1 MPKPQQYSI
10 SRKLTL
16 MNVLVSAVA
25 LLLACGGFCAYD
37 LYSFRVALVR
47 NVSIQAEI
55 IGDNTIS
62 ALVFNDPQSAEK
74 TLSAL
79 RANPN
84 LMYAQIY
91 TRDGQPFA
99 EYWRDRAG
107 ETRALPIIPAG
118 QTQSYWFRD
127 GHLGMARAI
136 VFQSKPTGTVYIRS
150 DLGAMNDRLRTY
162 ALIVVAVLLVSLL
175 VALLVG
181 LLINRF
187 MGSLYSKLETGNRFM
202 DLSVDLFCVAG
213 FDGFFKNLNPSFE
226 KTLGFTMKELMAKP
240 YLEFIHPDD
249 RPATVVEKDGLKE
262 GKVTFAFENRYLCKD
277 GSYKWLLWNAVSVS
291 EQEAIYAVAR
301 DITERK
307 RAETLLRESEER
319 HRKLFDNNPHPT
331 WVFDRETLRFLA
343 VNDAAVHK
351 YGYSRDEFLA
361 MTLKDIRPPEE
372 VPALLE
378 TVKALGEGNESSG
391 AWRHRLKDGTIIET
405 ENTSYALNFLGRA
418 ARVVVVVDITQRKR
432 DEAEKREIMDS
443 LAATNQE
450 LGLRNREVE
459 RATQMKS
466 KFLASMSHELRTPL
480 NAIVGFSDL
489 LAEGTS
495 GVLNT
500 KQKRF
505 VDHIKQGSAHLLQL
519 INDILDLS
527 KIEAG
532 QLELHTEEFLVQD
545 ALPEVLSTIDPLA
558 MAKNIRLEHKLES
571 KSLVKA
577 DRVRFK
583 QILYNLLSNA
593 VKFTPTG
600 GRISIDCLDEWDFV
614 RVSVTDTGTGIRPE
628 DQEVIFDEFRQG
640 EGTADGVHE
649 GTGLGL
655 AITRR
660 LVEQQG
666 GRITLKS
673 EFGEGSCFT
682 FCLPAV
688 EPRAEVPAV
697 EGPTRA
703 SVTMDSGRL
712 TPLVL
717 IVDDEVPAREL
728 LASYLEPEYRVAM
741 AESGVEALKE
751 AQRLR
756 PDAITLDVM
765 MPGSDGFET
774 LVALRNNPAT
784 AGIPVIILSIVD
796 QKQVGF
802 ALGAADYLIKP
813 VRKPM
818 LLETIRRHV
827 PVPADEDSSILLV
840 DDDPKALELL
850 EEALRSAGYEVQS
863 VRSGARALE
872 VLANKVVGA
881 ILLDLLMPGMDGFQV
896 IRHVRQEPALKD
908 LPILVMTA
916 KNLSREEIAL
926 LNRETQGLLQKDG
939 SWKQQLIAEI
949 GRVTQGRQRAK
960 SAGQS

>member
-1 MPKPQQYSI
+1 MPKTQQNSL

-25 LLLACGGFCAYD
+25 LLLASAGFCAYD
-37 LYSFRVALVR
+37 MYSFRAALVR
-47 NVSIQAEI
+47 NVSIQAQI

-99 EYWRDRAG
+99 GYWRDRAG

-118 QTQSYWFRD
+118 QTQSYWFED

-136 VFQSKPTGTVYIRS
+136 VFQDKPTGTVYIRS

-175 VALLVG
+175 VALVVG
-181 LLINRF
+181 LVINRF

-202 DLSVDLFCVAG
+202 DLSLDLFCVIG
-213 FDGFFKNLNPSFE
+213 FDGFFKNLNPSWE
-226 KTLGFTMKELMAKP
+226 KTLGFTTKELLAKP
-240 YLEFIHPDD
+240 NLEFVHPDD
-249 RPATVVEKDGLKE
+249 QLATAVEKDGLKD
-262 GKVTFAFENRYLCKD
+262 GKVTLAFENRYLCKD
-277 GSYKWLLWNAVSVS
+277 GSYKWLLWNAVSVP
-291 EQEAIYAVAR
+291 EHETVYAVAR

-307 RAETLLRESEER
+307 R
-319 HRKLFDNNPHPT
+319 
-331 WVFDRETLRFLA
+331 
-343 VNDAAVHK
+343 
-351 YGYSRDEFLA
+351 
-361 MTLKDIRPPEE
+361 I
-372 VPALLE
+372 
-378 TVKALGEGNESSG
+378 
-391 AWRHRLKDGTIIET
+391 
-405 ENTSYALNFLGRA
+405 
-418 ARVVVVVDITQRKR
+418 
-432 DEAEKREIMDS
+432 EAEKREFTES
-443 LAATNQE
+443 LAAANQE

-489 LAEGTS
+489 LAEGTA
-495 GVLNT
+495 GELNT

-505 VDHIKQGSAHLLQL
+505 VDHIKKGSSHLLQL

-532 QLELHTEEFLVQD
+532 QLELHSEEFLVKD

-558 MAKNIRLEHKLES
+558 MAKNIRVEQKLES

-593 VKFTPTG
+593 VKFTPKG
-600 GRISIDCLDEWDFV
+600 GQISIECVDEWDFV
-614 RVSVTDTGTGIRPE
+614 RVSVSDTGIGIRPE
-628 DQEVIFDEFRQG
+628 DQKLVFEEFRQV
-640 EGTADGVHE
+640 EGNPADAQQ

-655 AITRR
+655 AITKR

-666 GRITLKS
+666 GRISLES
-673 EFGEGSCFT
+673 EFGKGSRFT
-682 FCLPAV
+682 FTLMAI
-688 EPRAEVPAV
+688 EPTPGVRPIEEPEKSRLITV
-697 EGPTRA
+697 
-703 SVTMDSGRL
+703 SGRL

-741 AESGVEALKE
+741 AQSGVEAIKE

-774 LVALRNNPAT
+774 LVALRKNPET
-784 AGIPVIILSIVD
+784 ANIPVIILSIVD

-802 ALGAADYLIKP
+802 ALGAAEYLIKP
-813 VRKPM
+813 VPKST

-827 PVPADEDSSILLV
+827 PLPSDDDSSILLV

-850 EEALRSAGYEVQS
+850 QEALRSAGYEVQS

-872 VLANKVVGA
+872 VLANKVVGG

-896 IRHVRQEPALKD
+896 IRHVRQEPALRD

-916 KNLSREEIAL
+916 KSVSREEITL
-926 LNRETQGLLQKDG
+926 LNRETQGLLQKGG
-939 SWKQQLIAEI
+939 SWKQQLIAEV

>member
-1 MPKPQQYSI
+1 
-10 SRKLTL
+10 
-16 MNVLVSAVA
+16 MNVVVSAVA
-25 LLLACGGFCAYD
+25 LLLASGSFCAYD

-47 NVSIQAEI
+47 NVSIQAQI

-84 LMYAQIY
+84 LIYAQIY

-99 EYWRDRAG
+99 GYWRDRAG
-107 ETRALPIIPAG
+107 ETRALPVIPAG
-118 QTQSYWFRD
+118 QTQSYWFKD

-136 VFQSKPTGTVYIRS
+136 VFQGKPTGTVYIRS
-150 DLGAMNDRLRTY
+150 DLGAMNDRLRSY

-175 VALLVG
+175 VALVVG

-202 DLSVDLFCVAG
+202 DLSLDLFCVAG

-226 KTLGFTMKELMAKP
+226 KTLGFTTKELMAKP
-240 YLEFIHPDD
+240 YLQFIHPDD
-249 RPATVVEKDGLKE
+249 RPATVVEKDGLAE
-262 GKVTFAFENRYLCKD
+262 GKITLAFENRYRCKN

-307 RAETLLRESEER
+307 RVEALLRDSDER
-319 HRKLFDNNPHPT
+319 HRKLFENNPHPT

-343 VNDAAVHK
+343 VNVAAVRK
-351 YGYSRDEFLA
+351 YGYTREEFLA
-361 MTLKDIRPPEE
+361 RTLKDIRPPEDI
-372 VPALLE
+372 PALLE
-378 TVKALGEGNESSG
+378 TVKALGDGNESSG
-391 AWRHRLKDGTIIET
+391 AWRHRLKDGTIIDT
-405 ENTSYALNFLGRA
+405 ENTSYALTFLGRP
-418 ARVVVVVDITQRKR
+418 ARVVVAVDITQRKR
-432 DEAEKREIMDS
+432 DEAEKREYMDS
-443 LAATNQE
+443 LAVTNAE

-495 GVLNT
+495 GALNP
-500 KQKRF
+500 KQRRF

-532 QLELHTEEFLVQD
+532 QLELHSEEFFVKD

-558 MAKNIRLEHKLES
+558 MAKNIRVKQKLES

-593 VKFTPTG
+593 VKFTPKG
-600 GRISIDCLDEWDFV
+600 GQISIECVDDWDFV
-614 RVSVTDTGTGIRPE
+614 RVSVTDTGIGIRPE
-628 DQEVIFDEFRQG
+628 DQKLVFEEFRQV
-640 EGTADGVHE
+640 EGDAAETQQ

-655 AITRR
+655 AITKR

-666 GRITLKS
+666 GRISVES
-673 EFGEGSCFT
+673 ELGRGSRFT
-682 FCLPAV
+682 FTLIAV
-688 EPRAEVPAV
+688 EPSSEARPIEEAAKSQLTGV
-697 EGPTRA
+697 
-703 SVTMDSGRL
+703 SGRL

-741 AESGVEALKE
+741 AESGVEAVEE

-774 LVALRNNPAT
+774 LVALRKNPAT
-784 AGIPVIILSIVD
+784 ADIPVIILSIVD

-813 VRKPM
+813 VRKPT
-818 LLETIRRHV
+818 LLEAIHRHV
-827 PVPADEDSSILLV
+827 PVPSDEDSSILLV
-840 DDDPKALELL
+840 DDDPRALDLL
-850 EEALRSAGYEVQS
+850 QEALRSAGYEVQC

-916 KNLSREEIAL
+916 KSLSREEIAL

-939 SWKQQLIAEI
+939 SWKQQLIAEV
-949 GRVTQGRQRAK
+949 GRVTRGQKRAK